1 MAMGRDPS
9 WWGLCLKMFKLLCMC
24 VYITFKIFYWSI
36 VALQCC
42 VSTVQ
47 QSVSVICIH
56 VSSLYFLPA
65 SVITEHWGQLPALLC
80 RFSSLI
86 RFIHSINT
94 VTYISSLSSLS
105 VCIWRC
111 FFASASLCRVLALC
125 PNSVFTCRFVFGESQ
140 TLVLW
145 ASLSVWVLMGHG
157 FFVTGMWREKG
168 ASPAWVPRH
177 LLCVSPPQCT
187 SLVQADRG
195 LSWPKHLTLWLLWTR
210 AISSCFLMFEKS
222 RDAFGS
228 KWLCQILG

>member
-80 RFSSLI
+80 LGFLLTDLRALPWYPKFLPVRAAAAAMMQTATGLMFTVNYVSGVVRTTTIQVWVPATLTWVLQEIWASPDRRASSLAQQVSL
-86 RFIHSINT
+86 RQHSQPHSTSPHNT
-94 VTYISSLSSLS
+94 KLPKPV
-105 VCIWRC
+105 
-111 FFASASLCRVLALC
+111 
-125 PNSVFTCRFVFGESQ
+125 PHFTEVH
-140 TLVLW
+140 W
-145 ASLSVWVLMGHG
+145 
-157 FFVTGMWREKG
+157 
-168 ASPAWVPRH
+168 
-177 LLCVSPPQCT
+177 
-187 SLVQADRG
+187 
-195 LSWPKHLTLWLLWTR
+195 
-210 AISSCFLMFEKS
+210 
-222 RDAFGS
+222 
-228 KWLCQILG
+228 